1 MRERSEERDNNMVQV
16 KVFPKNVDIEGRQ
29 GGLLC

>member
-1 MRERSEERDNNMVQV
+1 MRERSEERDNMVQV